1 VSAPFRRALERP
13 PGDDVVVQL
22 RLRRTGLAE
31 LERGVTLGIDQLTG
45 RPIEQRLVGDA
56 DGVYELEVVTNML
69 AAAGIEDRVAA
80 VAVEYPDDD
89 AAEPIDPLP

>member
-1 VSAPFRRALERP
+1 MSAPVRQPLERP
-13 PGDDVVVQL
+13 AGDDVVVQL
-22 RLRRTGLAE
+22 RVRRTGLVE

-45 RPIEQRLVGDA
+45 RPIEQRLVRAA

-80 VAVEYPDDD
+80 VEVEYPD
-89 AAEPIDPLP
+89 APAEPIDPLP